1 MCRRKAGSVSKNS
14 FVLYHDMRGPL
25 ELLNDEERGRLFSAI
40 FAYSEEGIEPTFTG
54 SLQLAFAFV
63 KTALDRDAAAW
74 EKTVEERRKAGRKG
88 GKQRAANQAKATFA
102 SRKEAN
108 QATQA
113 VTVTVPVPVPDT
125 VPVPDRESNPADK
138 PPRFIPPSLEE
149 VTAYCQERGNT
160 VDPQAFVDFYAAKGW
175 KIGNQKMV
183 DWKAAVRTWEGKGR
197 KQRSTVPTDA
207 DYETGW

>member
-1 MCRRKAGSVSKNS
+1 MAKNS

-25 ELLNDEERGRLFSAI
+25 ELLTDADRGKLFSAI
-40 FAYSEEGIEPTFTG
+40 FAYSEEGVEPSFTG

-63 KTALDRDAAAW
+63 QTALNRDAAAW
-74 EKTVEERRKAGRKG
+74 EKTVQERRKAGSKG
-88 GKQRAANQAKATFA
+88 GKQRAANQAIASFA
-102 SRKEAN
+102 SREEASQAN
-108 QATQA
+108 QTD
-113 VTVTVPVPVPDT
+113 TVPVPVPDT
-125 VPVPDRESNPADK
+125 VPVPGRKSDPADK

-149 VTAYCQERGNT
+149 VAAFCRERDNT
-160 VDPQAFVDFYAAKGW
+160 VDPQAFVNFYAAKGW

-183 DWKAAVRTWEGKGR
+183 DWKAAVRTWESKVR